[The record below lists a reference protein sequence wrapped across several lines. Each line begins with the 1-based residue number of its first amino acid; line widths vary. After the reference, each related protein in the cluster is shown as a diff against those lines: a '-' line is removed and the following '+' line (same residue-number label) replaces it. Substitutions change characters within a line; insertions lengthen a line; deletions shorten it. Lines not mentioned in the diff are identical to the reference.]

1 MADTKQTTR
10 TGAMALAIVAL
21 IWTGMVIGV
30 SGLATPVKFQAVSLS
45 LPVALEVGQVTFSA
59 FNRVEWLLALLLLL
73 SGAMAGRPR
82 IGLWLPI
89 GLVAGIVLAQTVWLL
104 PVLDARIA
112 AVINGN
118 PLPPSND
125 HIFYVIAEGVKLVM
139 LLAIALGAVRACMAR
154 RGSLG
159 TN

>member
-104 PVLDARIA
+104 
-112 AVINGN
+112 
-118 PLPPSND
+118 
-125 HIFYVIAEGVKLVM
+125 
-139 LLAIALGAVRACMAR
+139 
-154 RGSLG
+154 
-159 TN
+159 